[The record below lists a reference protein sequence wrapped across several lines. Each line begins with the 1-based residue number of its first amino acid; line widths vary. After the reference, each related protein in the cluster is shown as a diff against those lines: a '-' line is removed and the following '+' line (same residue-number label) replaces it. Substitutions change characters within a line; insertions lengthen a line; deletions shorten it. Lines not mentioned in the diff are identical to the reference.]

1 MSNCTKKELNAKET
15 TLRSEKNVSIFA
27 KERELNIAYIGH
39 KSLILIRFK
48 ESLFSTIDLD
58 PNLPNVFWFTFAGI
72 QRFIF

>member
-1 MSNCTKKELNAKET
+1 M
-15 TLRSEKNVSIFA
+15 SIFA